1 MFGLGL
7 GLGMHKHGIA
17 NPYAFPFISRVESD
31 GGTIRDKAA
40 LLNLTYYLQSMM
52 PNTKLLF
59 CPELGVKLRTSGIN
73 NYVTKLYDVGPGC
86 LDGDTDNS
94 FKSTLFKW
102 KYCP

>member
-40 LLNLTYYLQSMM
+40 LLNLTYHLQSMM

-59 CPELGVKLRTSGIN
+59 CPELGVKLRTSGIY
-73 NYVTKLYDVGPGC
+73 NY
-86 LDGDTDNS
+86 
-94 FKSTLFKW
+94 
-102 KYCP
+102 